1 MAQKYCP
8 ALDSRGRVT
17 HENRRQSCWLFGAY
31 RLVSEKG
38 KNRPTSPKTFRHP
51 VVRSFCRH
59 RAVADAAEISA
70 WAVVAPSHYTPR
82 QAEAAVETMA
92 EAFELNRLEYNVQ
105 LRSTGHYGYALL
117 DYELSDTVHLR
128 IQVQS
133 LDTETIACIEIRQTV
148 HRGLETM
155 HRQTLQAFAALG
167 IAAEEVKIT
176 SCLEGHVNA
185 RLRDSDKLNLVYSA
199 FNAVDAA
206 YQEGV
211 NANGVAVW
219 SGWSPRFAQSVH
231 TGIGEATLAW
241 LTPAKRQQP
250 DGGAHCHAGIAG
262 KFLKQDWPCPMRK

>member
-1 MAQKYCP
+1 MKKLTAIM
-8 ALDSRGRVT
+8 
-17 HENRRQSCWLFGAY
+17 
-31 RLVSEKG
+31 LVILVLTGWYLKREETG
-38 KNRPTSPKTFRHP
+38 P
-51 VVRSFCRH
+51 VAEDLSDIQLLSAAFAATG
-59 RAVADAAEISA
+59 AVADAAEISA

-231 TGIGEATLAW
+231 TGIGEVNFGVALRRQKDSNRTVVRIATPVL
-241 LTPAKRQQP
+241 P
-250 DGGAHCHAGIAG
+250 GS
-262 KFLKQDWPCPMRK
+262 F